1 MQKISN
7 TVKYWTVNGLLSEN
21 NKISWRDNGQVVRL
35 STAGD

>member
-7 TVKYWTVNGLLSEN
+7 TVKYRTVNGLLSETD
-21 NKISWRDNGQVVRL
+21 KITWRGNGQVVRL